1 MIERFLELPRNFNPG
16 KISDPNKIKFEFQT
30 FLIKIFFKADKIFL
44 KSEHILGN
52 LIEHKN

>member
-1 MIERFLELPRNFNPG
+1 MIDFLELPRNVNPG
-16 KISDPNKIKFEFQT
+16 KISDPNKIQFEFQT
-30 FLIKIFFKADKIFL
+30 FLINIFLKADEIFL